1 MAGVPDD
8 PSNPFL
14 AAEAEEAAG
23 AGPDGGPGDDG
34 SSNPFLAAE
43 EPEGGTGAE
52 VGPGAAH
59 AAAAADDDGSNP
71 FLVEPQDGAGPEAE
85 VADDGSNPFLAAE
98 PEDAEPEPVHKPA
111 PLSVDVPNEERDTK
125 REPPGGGE
133 VQVLTH
139 VTGRPLADL
148 SEVRA
153 TATRVAPPSGTDAAE
168 PSSSSGSAASAF
180 AFKSPGEKREALRMK
195 SLQYKTFKGR
205 LSAFGTSLAALQ
217 GRATRRI
224 ERALQRRVGGQQL
237 LAGMKAMT
245 RADSFASGKDTQFK
259 AATAGGGK
267 KVSRGVGSGRKPL
280 ASNCRRLTTSLDFV
294 L

>member
-1 MAGVPDD
+1 MVGVPDD

-14 AAEAEEAAG
+14 VAEAEEAAG
-23 AGPDGGPGDDG
+23 AGPDGSPGDDG
-34 SSNPFLAAE
+34 STNPFLAAE
-43 EPEGGTGAE
+43 EEPEEEGGTEGAK
-52 VGPGAAH
+52 VWPGAAH
-59 AAAAADDDGSNP
+59 AAAAADDD
-71 FLVEPQDGAGPEAE
+71 
-85 VADDGSNPFLAAE
+85 DDGSNPFLAAE
-98 PEDAEPEPVHKPA
+98 PEAEPEPGPKPA
-111 PLSVDVPNEERDTK
+111 LLSVDVPNDERDTK

-153 TATRVAPPSGTDAAE
+153 TATRVAPSSGTDAAE

-245 RADSFASGKDTQFK
+245 RADSFASGKGTQFK
-259 AATAGGGK
+259 AATAGGGGK
-267 KVSRGVGSGRKPL
+267 KVSRGGGSGRKRL
-280 ASNCRRLTTSLDFV
+280 AD
-294 L
+294 